1 MGGIGVWQ
9 IVLILAIVLILFGAG
24 KLPRVM
30 GDVANGVKSFKA
42 GLKEEPE
49 EQAVKEVPKAQ
60 ARTETSSAESVTEP
74 VPATGKQDEPANSLE
89 FSVDCRRTKL

>member
-30 GDVANGVKSFKA
+30 GDVAKGVKSFKA

-49 EQAVKEVPKAQ
+49 EQAVKEVPQAQ
-60 ARTETSSAESVTEP
+60 ASTVTPSAESVAEP
-74 VPATGKQDEPANSLE
+74 VPAANKQDEPAKS
-89 FSVDCRRTKL
+89 